1 MSRSNGHAR
10 TYAVA
15 ALAALGVMVPLAGPS
30 TAAADGCEHRYAH
43 PGDAS
48 KAQIREATLCLLNR
62 RRSAHGARKLRENQ
76 RLAKAAR
83 KHAADMVRR
92 DYFAHTAP
100 GGVSFVDRIMK
111 QDYVKK
117 GQGWVLGENLAW
129 GSYQLATPKS
139 IVRSWMRSPGHRA
152 NILNKRFR
160 EIGIGVVDGAPVP
173 GTSHAATYATSFGT
187 RL

>member
-1 MSRSNGHAR
+1 MTRSNGHAR

-30 TAAADGCEHRYAH
+30 TAAADGCKNRNAH

-48 KAQIREATLCLLNR
+48 KAKIREATLCLLNR
-62 RRSAHGARKLRENQ
+62 KRAANGARKLRQNQ

-83 KHAADMVRR
+83 AHAADMVRR

-100 GGVSFVDRIMK
+100 GGVSFVDRIMR
-111 QDYVKK
+111 QDYVKQ

-139 IVRSWMRSPGHRA
+139 IVRSWMNSPGHRA
-152 NILNKRFR
+152 NILNRRFR

-173 GTSHAATYATSFGT
+173 GTAHAATYATSFGT

>member
-1 MSRSNGHAR
+1 MTRSNGHAR
-10 TYAVA
+10 RY
-15 ALAALGVMVPLAGPS
+15 ALAALAVVGLMLPLTAPS
-30 TAAADGCEHRYAH
+30 TAMADGCKNRNAH

-48 KAQIREATLCLLNR
+48 SAKIRAATLCLLNR
-62 RRSAHGARKLRENQ
+62 KRAAHGARKLRENQ

-111 QDYVKK
+111 QDYVKN

-139 IVRSWMRSPGHRA
+139 IVRSWMHSPGHKA
-152 NILNKRFR
+152 NILNRRFR
-160 EIGIGVVDGAPVP
+160 EIGIGVVNGAPVP